1 MAERVERDGLK
12 VASELADF
20 IEKRALPGTGVSDR
34 RLLGGVLETAA

>member
-20 IEKRALPGTGVSDR
+20 IEKRALPGTGVR
-34 RLLGGVLETAA
+34 PALLGGVLETAA